1 MTRHIVSIGTVLT
14 LLVMAWPA
22 AGQDEQRAG
31 QTERLQNIRE
41 KWQNMSEEER
51 EKFKTEMREN
61 RQGWENLSQEERE
74 KLRSQMRERFSS
86 GPARIGRQ
94 EQLEAIKVIEEQV
107 AKLKSALET
116 SRPEGGSRPADL
128 SEEERAKMREQMMAA
143 MRERQ
148 TAIRAIDE
156 QLEKLRGPMRPGPEP
171 RMQIGELKQIY
182 DLAVKENATETAKR
196 LDRLMAGYR
205 NEFPGPPSGS
215 PGRPMEPRPRG
226 DVPRPQRERP
236 PMPPGAQ
243 DIERGKR
250 APEFTLQSFDGKTV
264 SLSDYRGKT
273 VVLEWFNFE
282 CPFVQY
288 HYDKAK
294 TMTDLAAKY
303 KDKNVVWL
311 AINSTSHTTPQAN
324 REFAEKHKLACPM
337 LDDRSGQVGHA
348 YGAKTTPHM
357 FVIDPGGHIV
367 YDGAIDNS
375 PLGKTLDGQ
384 EPVNYVDNV
393 LAALAAGKDVSVSN
407 TKSYGCSVKY
417 PQ

>member
-1 MTRHIVSIGTVLT
+1 MTRHIVSIGIILT
-14 LLVMAWPA
+14 LLAMAWPA

-41 KWQNMSEEER
+41 RWQNMSEEEK
-51 EKFKTEMREN
+51 EKFRAEMREN
-61 RQGWENLSQEERE
+61 RQGWENLSPEERE
-74 KLRSQMRERFSS
+74 KLRSQMRDRFSG
-86 GPARIGRQ
+86 GPARLGRQ
-94 EQLEAIKVIEEQV
+94 EQLEAVKAIEAEV
-107 AKLKSALET
+107 AKLKAALET
-116 SRPEGGSRPADL
+116 SRPEGPGRAADL

-148 TAIRAIDE
+148 AAIRAIDE
-156 QLEKLRGPMRPGPEP
+156 QLEKLRGPIRPGLDPA
-171 RMQIGELKQIY
+171 RIGELKEIHE
-182 DLAVKENATETAKR
+182 LAVQEKATGTARR
-196 LDRLMAGYR
+196 LERLMASYR
-205 NEFPGPPSGS
+205 DEFPGP

-226 DVPRPQRERP
+226 DVPRPPRERP
-236 PMPPGAQ
+236 PGPEGAQ
-243 DIERGKR
+243 DVERGR
-250 APEFTLQSFDGKTV
+250 AAPAFTLQSFDGKTV
-264 SLSDYRGKT
+264 SLSDYKGKT

-288 HYDKAK
+288 HYNKAN
-294 TMTDLAAKY
+294 TMIDLAGKY

-324 REFAEKHKLACPM
+324 REFADKHKLAYPI

-348 YGAKTTPHM
+348 YGAKTTPHL
-357 FVIDPGGHIV
+357 FVIDPSGSIV
-367 YDGAIDNS
+367 YEGAIDNS
-375 PLGKTLDGQ
+375 PLGKTAGGQ

-393 LAALAAGKDVSVSN
+393 LAALATDKDVSVSN

>member
-1 MTRHIVSIGTVLT
+1 MTRHIVSIGIVLT

-22 AGQDEQRAG
+22 AGQDEKKAG
-31 QTERLQNIRE
+31 QPERLQNIRE
-41 KWQNMSEEER
+41 RWQNMSEEER

-61 RQGWENLSQEERE
+61 RQGWENLSPEERE
-74 KLRSQMRERFSS
+74 KLRSQMRERFSG

-107 AKLKSALET
+107 AKLKAALDA
-116 SRPEGGSRPADL
+116 SRPEDRTMPRDF

-148 TAIRAIDE
+148 AAIRAIDE

-171 RMQIGELKQIY
+171 AARIEEIKQIH

-196 LDRLMAGYR
+196 LDKLMASYR
-205 NEFPGPPSGS
+205 GEFPGP

-243 DIERGKR
+243 DAERGRR

-288 HYDKAK
+288 HYKAN
-294 TMTDLAAKY
+294 TMIDLAAKY

-311 AINSTSHTTPQAN
+311 AVNSTSHTAPEAN
-324 REFAEKHKLACPM
+324 REFAQEHKLAYPI

-348 YGAKTTPHM
+348 YGAKTTPHL

-375 PLGKTLDGQ
+375 PLGKTADGQ

-393 LAALAAGKDVSVSN
+393 LAALTTGKDIAVSS

>member
-1 MTRHIVSIGTVLT
+1 MTRHIVSIGIILT
-14 LLVMAWPA
+14 LLAMAWPA

-41 KWQNMSEEER
+41 RWQNMSEEEK
-51 EKFKTEMREN
+51 EKFRAEMREN
-61 RQGWENLSQEERE
+61 RQGWENLSPEERE
-74 KLRSQMRERFSS
+74 KLRSQMRDRFSG
-86 GPARIGRQ
+86 GPARLGRQ
-94 EQLEAIKVIEEQV
+94 EQLEAVKAIEAEV
-107 AKLKSALET
+107 AKLKAALET
-116 SRPEGGSRPADL
+116 SRPEGPGRAADL

-148 TAIRAIDE
+148 AAIRAIDE
-156 QLEKLRGPMRPGPEP
+156 QLEKLRGPIRPGLDPA
-171 RMQIGELKQIY
+171 RIGELKEIHE
-182 DLAVKENATETAKR
+182 LAVQEKATGTARR
-196 LDRLMAGYR
+196 LERLMASYR
-205 NEFPGPPSGS
+205 DEFPGP

-226 DVPRPQRERP
+226 DVPRPPRERP
-236 PMPPGAQ
+236 PGPEGAQ
-243 DIERGKR
+243 DVERGR
-250 APEFTLQSFDGKTV
+250 AAPAFTLQSFDGKTV
-264 SLSDYRGKT
+264 SLSDYKGKT

-288 HYDKAK
+288 HYNKAN
-294 TMTDLAAKY
+294 TMIDLAGKY

-324 REFAEKHKLACPM
+324 REFADKHKLAYPI

-348 YGAKTTPHM
+348 YGAKTTPHL
-357 FVIDPGGHIV
+357 FVVDPSGYIV

-375 PLGKTLDGQ
+375 PLGKTADGQ
-384 EPVNYVDNV
+384 EPVNYVDSV
-393 LAALAAGKDVSVSN
+393 LAALATGKDVSVSN